1 MNKIRKLPTRYFGI
15 QSPIFVD
22 KTCQQSAVSNISTEL
37 EPLFDIADS
46 LTIKSA
52 ESSK

>member
-15 QSPIFVD
+15 QSPIFD
-22 KTCQQSAVSNISTEL
+22 KTCQQSAVSNISEL